1 MIVLNKIK
9 FTLFSKLVPLLILAV
24 ILVGCSSDS
33 SSGKN
38 PSNSDETPKSEEG
51 TPKKG
56 GEVTIAYLADSTN
69 YDPILSASG
78 SDHALLWP
86 IYDTLI
92 SFSPELE
99 PQPGLAESWEFTDDK
114 TLILHLREG
123 VTFHD
128 GTAFDGE
135 AVKFNIERINSDDSK
150 VPDLKNIE
158 SVEVIDKKTV
168 KLHLKVSDSSILL
181 ALSDKGGMMVSP
193 TAVKEY
199 GDNFSQNPIGAG
211 PFKLVNHIPNGEI
224 VYEAYEDY
232 WQEGKPYLDKMTVK
246 VMADENTR
254 INALKSGEVDFADM
268 ITPGNV
274 QNLKSDS
281 NIVLKDIMPVRFN
294 MLFLNASMPPF
305 DNKNVRL
312 AVQHGINR
320 EAIVQGLNF
329 GQGEPANT
337 IFPKEYWAADPD
349 ITIDYDPE
357 KAKQL
362 LKDSGLKKIS
372 FSMIHFPIAKYAR
385 GAEIIRD
392 QLKEIGIEVE
402 LEPMEITKGTTS
414 FFSEM
419 TSPAF
424 ATDWTGRP
432 DPQIAVQL
440 LFSANSYLNP
450 GKYST
455 PEIESLISKAASTYD
470 QEERAE
476 LYKEISKKALLEEA
490 IGIPLVYEPM
500 TSAMNHKVKG
510 FEPNLMGKPIFSSIW
525 MEE

>member
-1 MIVLNKIK
+1 MIVLDRMRLI
-9 FTLFSKLVPLLILAV
+9 FIAKLLPLLLLAFT
-24 ILVGCSSDS
+24 LVGCSSDS

-38 PSNSDETPKSEEG
+38 PSSSVGGAQSEEG

-56 GEVTIAYLADSTN
+56 GEITIAYIADSTN
-69 YDPILSASG
+69 YDPIQSSSG
-78 SDHALLWP
+78 SDHPLLWP
-86 IYDTLI
+86 IYDTLV
-92 SFSPELE
+92 SFTPELE

-150 VPDLKNIE
+150 IPDLKNIE

-168 KLHLKVSDSSILL
+168 KLNLKVSDSSLLL

-193 TAVKEY
+193 TAIKEY
-199 GDNFSQNPIGAG
+199 GDNFSQNPVGAG

-232 WQEGKPYLDKMTVK
+232 WEEGKPFLDKMTVK
-246 VMADENTR
+246 VMSDENTR
-254 INALKSGEVDFADM
+254 INALKSGEVDFADI
-268 ITPGNV
+268 ITPANV

-281 NIVLKDIMPVRFN
+281 NIVLKDILPVRFN
-294 MLFLNASMPPF
+294 MIFLNPSMPPF

-312 AVQHGINR
+312 AVLHGINR

-337 IFPKEYWAADPD
+337 IFPKEYWAADPNMS
-349 ITIDYDPE
+349 IDYDPE

-362 LKDSGLKKIS
+362 LKDSGLNNIS
-372 FSMIHFPIAKYAR
+372 FSMIHLAIANYTR
-385 GAEIIRD
+385 GAEIIKD
-392 QLKEIGIEVE
+392 QLKEIGIEVN
-402 LEPMEITKGTTS
+402 LEPMEVTKGTTS
-414 FFSEM
+414 FFSEQ
-419 TSPAF
+419 TAPAF
-424 ATDWTGRP
+424 STTWTGRQ
-432 DPQIAVQL
+432 DPQMAVQL

-455 PEIESLISKAASTYD
+455 QEIESLISKAASTYD
-470 QEERAE
+470 QKERAE
-476 LYKEISKKALLEEA
+476 LYKEISEKALLEEA

-500 TSAMNHKVKG
+500 TSAMNQKVKG
-510 FEPNLMGKPIFSSIW
+510 FKPNLMGKAVFSSIW